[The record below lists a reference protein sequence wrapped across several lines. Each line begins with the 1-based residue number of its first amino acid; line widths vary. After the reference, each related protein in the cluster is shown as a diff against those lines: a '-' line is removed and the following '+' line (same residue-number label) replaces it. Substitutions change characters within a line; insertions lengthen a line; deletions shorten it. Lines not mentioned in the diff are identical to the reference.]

1 MAGTRNAL
9 EEVSLNVDE
18 SMGRRRSTRAT
29 QLSPV
34 SSAKD
39 VGRRPLR
46 TFGAV
51 EVNRIIADPQQP
63 RTEFDDD
70 DIERLAGSIRTHGQ
84 LHPIRVRWD
93 EAVEK
98 WTIVTGERRWR
109 ATIAAGLPSIDCY
122 FIDGEVT
129 QSELRE
135 QQLVENLLRS
145 DLRPMEEAKAIQSL
159 MELNDWNGKQVAK
172 ALRVTTSR
180 ISRSLALLDLPPE
193 IQQQV
198 DAGTLPKSSAYE
210 ISKLGNSEQQTKLAT
225 QAASGE
231 LSHSQTVSQI
241 KQRRG
246 KTPGKP
252 RNGIHQVF
260 LSERGL
266 KVTVT
271 ATTKV
276 NYHEVELALTEALEE
291 VRHRI
296 RNNMKLM

>member
-1 MAGTRNAL
+1 MASTRNAL

-93 EAVEK
+93 KEVEK

-122 FIDGEVT
+122 FVDGEVT

-246 KTPGKP
+246 KKSGKP

-296 RNNMKLM
+296 RNNIKLM

>member
-1 MAGTRNAL
+1 MASTRNAL

-18 SMGRRRSTRAT
+18 SMGQRRNARKT

-39 VGRRPLR
+39 IGRRPLR
-46 TFGAV
+46 DYGKV
-51 EVNRIIADPQQP
+51 EVNRIIADPHQP
-63 RTEFDDD
+63 RNEFDEGE
-70 DIERLAGSIRTHGQ
+70 IERLAGSIRAHGQ

-93 EAVEK
+93 ESIEK
-98 WTIVTGERRWR
+98 WVIVTGEQRWR
-109 ATIAAGLPSIDCY
+109 ATVSAGLPAIDCY
-122 FIDGEVT
+122 FVEGEVSE
-129 QSELRE
+129 SELRE
-135 QQLVENLLRS
+135 QQLVENLLRT
-145 DLRPMEEAKAIQSL
+145 DLKPMEEARAIQSL
-159 MELNDWNGKQVAK
+159 MELNDWNGKQVAQ

-210 ISKLGNSEQQTKLAT
+210 ISKLDNSEQQTKVAT

-231 LSHSQTVSQI
+231 LSHSQTVRQI

-246 KTPGKP
+246 KKSAKP
-252 RNGIHQVF
+252 RSGIHQVF
-260 LSERGL
+260 QSERGL

-271 ATTKV
+271 APTKV

-296 RNNMKLM
+296 KNNIKIM

>member
-1 MAGTRNAL
+1 MASTRNAL
-9 EEVSLNVDE
+9 EQVSLNVDE
-18 SMGRRRSTRAT
+18 SLGRRRIDRTS

-39 VGRRPLR
+39 TGRSPLR

-51 EVNRIIADPQQP
+51 EVDRIIPDPNQP
-63 RTEFDDD
+63 RTEFDAAE
-70 DIERLAGSIRTHGQ
+70 IERLAGSIRAHGQ

-93 EAVEK
+93 EAVGK
-98 WTIVTGERRWR
+98 WIIVTGERRWR
-109 ATIAAGLPSIDCY
+109 ATSTAGLPTIDC
-122 FIDGEVT
+122 FFVDNKVT
-129 QSELRE
+129 EAELRE

-145 DLRPMEEAKAIQSL
+145 DLKPLEEAKAYQSL
-159 MELNDWNGKQVAK
+159 MELNDWNGKQVAA

-193 IQQQV
+193 VQQQV
-198 DAGTLPKSSAYE
+198 NAGTLPKTSAYE
-210 ISKLGNSEQQTKLAT
+210 ISKLNDSEQQATLAT

-231 LSHSQTVSQI
+231 LSHAKTVNQI
-241 KQRRG
+241 RKRRG
-246 KTPGKP
+246 KTSG
-252 RNGIHQVF
+252 RSRTGIHQVF

-271 ATTKV
+271 APSKV
-276 NYHEVELALTEALEE
+276 NYHEVELALSEALDE

-296 RNNMKLM
+296 RNNINLF